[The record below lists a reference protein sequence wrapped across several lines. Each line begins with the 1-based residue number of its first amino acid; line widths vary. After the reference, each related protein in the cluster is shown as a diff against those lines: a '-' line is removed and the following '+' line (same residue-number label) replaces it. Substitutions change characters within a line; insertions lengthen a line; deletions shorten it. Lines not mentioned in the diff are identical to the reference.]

1 MVNQPRETQY
11 YGHSKGSFDD
21 LFTIAEKV
29 TWWTTSAKSVQS
41 GCMFYIR
48 VLTEQRTRT
57 HYHCHACNTAHNTAK
72 TWVKHVGLVLKQVV

>member
-57 HYHCHACNTAHNTAK
+57 HYHCHATQLTTQQRHGLSM
-72 TWVKHVGLVLKQVV
+72 WV